1 MRILSRMNKE
11 RYGAALMILI
21 GAAATL
27 QGGDYRIGSLRH
39 MGAGFMPVV
48 YGGLLTAVGVL
59 LAFTAKRGPDAAGH
73 VPEWRGWLCI
83 VAGVFA
89 FALLGAHGGLVPA
102 TFVAVFVSALG
113 DRQNT
118 LRDAA
123 LLALLMVA
131 AGVLIFRFGLHIQL
145 PLFTWS

>member
-1 MRILSRMNKE
+1 MRILQRMNKE
-11 RYGAALMILI
+11 RCGAALMILL
-21 GAAATL
+21 GAAVTL
-27 QGGDYRIGSLRH
+27 QGSEYRFGSLRH

-48 YGGLLTAVGVL
+48 YGVLLAIVGVL
-59 LAFTAKRGPDAAGH
+59 LMLTAKREPDEAGH
-73 VPEWRGWLCI
+73 PPEWRGWLCI
-83 VAGVFA
+83 LASVFA
-89 FALLGAHGGLVPA
+89 FALLGSHGGLIPA
-102 TFVAVFVSALG
+102 TFVSVFVAALG
-113 DRQNT
+113 DRQNS